1 MLFEILIVFEKFQG
15 CKEELLDG
23 FDGMKFFYDDI
34 LIYGCGDNDKEDY
47 DWDLEVG
54 SFVLEIF

>member
-1 MLFEILIVFEKFQG
+1 M
-15 CKEELLDG
+15 DG

-34 LIYGCGDNDKEDY
+34 LIYGCGDNDMEDY

-54 SFVLEIF
+54 SFVLEIFWEKY